1 MENYIDRHIIQPLYE
16 GLCGG
21 RDFSYYQSHFE
32 RALSYCRER
41 GAMGSLTS
49 KMQPLYEKY
58 FFAHPSIIGNNS
70 YNSYFAKRFILQVM
84 QDDYDFFYWIQ
95 DNDNLLDSAHMWAKS
110 AKEGLAGSYDYLLLL
125 QAMSATFY
133 SYTYITPYE
142 QLRKILAEERGK
154 GHDYRSREIY
164 CMLYAFIAIWRDDS
178 IGKSRKV
185 ELFALVVEHWSFIRH
200 LFSAMLQ
207 SLVGWGVPE
216 FASLIRSVKRDRQ
229 HIAYAHH
236 LYAAVEEHKERI
248 VQNGTKRHKL
258 ESAMDDLREVMVHTE
273 PSSALDEVVSIIF
286 SDRLKVYLLR
296 HQPKSYRELE
306 AELNTLRKGM
316 DERTNR
322 IQSLMSEQAEMLR
335 QMVSID
341 AITEELLRLPVG
353 TAYGVYEKLNS
364 LLQTDE
370 AWRKNAD
377 AIRERILNKEQ
388 STYTQL
394 NINAPVGT
402 LVAHADKIV
411 NEN

>member
-16 GLCGG
+16 GLSGG
-21 RDFSYYQSHFE
+21 RDLGYYQIHFE
-32 RALSYCRER
+32 RALSYCHEQ
-41 GAMGSLTS
+41 GAMGLLTS

-58 FFAHPSIIGNNS
+58 FFAHSSILGNNG

-110 AKEGLAGSYDYLLLL
+110 AREGLASCYDYLVLLR
-125 QAMSATFY
+125 AMSSTFY

-296 HQPKSYRELE
+296 HQPKSYHELE
-306 AELNTLRKGM
+306 IEIQNLRKGI